1 VTARVRVGVVGTT
14 WYAETHLKNLASHPA
29 VELAAIAGRDAGK
42 ATAVAERWGIPRVFG
57 SHEELL
63 AAGLIDAIV
72 IVAPDELHAPI
83 AVAAAARGIHVL
95 CEKPLA
101 TNAAEARAMA
111 DAVAAAGVVNMSF
124 FAMRTSVH
132 HRYLKALVD
141 DGFVGRVSSAR
152 FHLEH
157 GFFRG
162 ADYQWRFDSRR
173 GTGALGDL
181 GSYVFDHARWL
192 IGDITEIAVDLATH
206 VDRPAPDGEP
216 YPAANDSAVGMLR
229 FAEGAHATF
238 STSVVAH
245 QAEGKQTN
253 TILLN
258 GSAGTLELVH
268 TFAGARLRG
277 ARGSDETF
285 QDIDIPAEFWG
296 DVDPT
301 EPGTAGQHH
310 SVGDRAF
317 IDAIL
322 RSDRV
327 RPDFVDGW
335 HVQQVIDAAF
345 VAADTGTWARVGD
358 PALIGG
364 RA

>member
-1 VTARVRVGVVGTT
+1 MSRRVRVGVVGTT
-14 WYAETHLKNLASHPA
+14 WYAETHLRNLASHDA
-29 VELAAIAGRDAGK
+29 VDLVAIAGRDRTR
-42 ATAVAERWGIPRVFG
+42 ATSVAQRWGIPNVFA

-63 AAGLIDAIV
+63 AADLIDAIV

-83 AVAAAARGIHVL
+83 ALAAAARGLHVL

-101 TNAAEARAMA
+101 TNAAEAAAMR
-111 DAVAAAGVVNMSF
+111 DAVEAAGVVNMSF

-162 ADYQWRFDSRR
+162 PDYQWRFDARC

-192 IGDITEIAVDLATH
+192 VGDVTEIAVDLASN

-216 YPAANDSAVGMLR
+216 YPVANDSAVGMLR
-229 FAEGAHATF
+229 FADGAHATF

-258 GSAGTLELVH
+258 GADGTLELVH

-277 ARGSDETF
+277 ARGSDETVGE
-285 QDIDIPAEFWG
+285 IAIPAEFWG
-296 DVDPT
+296 DVDPA
-301 EPGTAGQHH
+301 EPGTAGQRH

-322 RSDRV
+322 GGEPV
-327 RPDFVDGW
+327 RPSFTDGW
-335 HVQQVIDAAF
+335 HVQQIIDAAF
-345 VAADTGTWARVGD
+345 VAADTAGWARVGGS
-358 PALIGG
+358 A
-364 RA
+364 

>member
-14 WYAETHLKNLASHPA
+14 WYAETHLRNLASHDD
-29 VELAAIAGRDAGK
+29 VQLVAIAGRDPQRAGS
-42 ATAVAERWGIPRVFG
+42 VAERWGIPNVFA

-63 AAGLIDAIV
+63 AADLIDAIV

-83 AVAAAARGIHVL
+83 AIAAAGRGIHVL

-101 TNAAEARAMA
+101 TNADEAAAMR
-111 DAVAAAGVVNMSF
+111 DAVDAAGVVNMSF

-141 DGFVGRVSSAR
+141 DGFVGRVTSGR

-162 ADYQWRFDSRR
+162 PDYQWRFDARR

-192 IGDITEIAVDLATH
+192 IGDVTEIAVDLASN
-206 VDRPAPDGEP
+206 VDRAAPDGAD

-229 FAEGAHATF
+229 FADGAHATF
-238 STSVVAH
+238 STSVIAH
-245 QAEGKQTN
+245 QAERQQTN

-258 GSAGTLELVH
+258 GSGGTLELVH
-268 TFAGARLRG
+268 TFAGARLTG
-277 ARGSDETF
+277 ARGTDETF
-285 QDIDIPAEFWG
+285 REIEIPAAFWG
-296 DVDPT
+296 DVDPA

-317 IDAIL
+317 IDAIVGGG
-322 RSDRV
+322 RV
-327 RPDFVDGW
+327 RPDFSDGW
-335 HVQQVIDAAF
+335 RVQQIIDAAF
-345 VAADTGTWARVGD
+345 VAAETDRWARVGG
-358 PALIGG
+358 A
-364 RA
+364 A

>member
-1 VTARVRVGVVGTT
+1 MTARVRVGVVGTT
-14 WYAETHLKNLASHPA
+14 WYAETHLRNLASHPA
-29 VELAAIAGRDAGK
+29 VELTAIAGRDPLK
-42 ATAVAERWGIPRVFG
+42 ARTVAERWGIPHVVA

-63 AAGLIDAIV
+63 DSGLLDAVV

-83 AVAAAARGIHVL
+83 AIAAAARGLHVL

-101 TNAAEARAMA
+101 TNAAEAARMR
-111 DAVAAAGVVNMSF
+111 DAVGAAGVVNMSF

-132 HRYLKALVD
+132 HRYLKRLVD

-162 ADYQWRFDSRR
+162 PEYQWRFDARR

-192 IGDITEIAVDLATH
+192 IGEVTGIAVDLASNIA
-206 VDRPAPDGEP
+206 RPAPDGAD

-229 FAEGAHATF
+229 FADGAHATF
-238 STSVVAH
+238 STSVIAH
-245 QAEGKQTN
+245 QAEGRQKN

-258 GSAGTLELVH
+258 GADGTLELVH
-268 TFAGARLRG
+268 TFAGATLRG
-277 ARGSDETF
+277 ARGSEETF
-285 QDIDIPAEFWG
+285 REIEIPADFWG
-296 DVDPT
+296 EVDPA
-301 EPGTAGQHH
+301 EPGSAGQHH

-317 IDAIL
+317 VDAIVAG
-322 RSDRV
+322 DPAAV
-327 RPDFVDGW
+327 HPDFTDGW
-335 HVQQVIDAAF
+335 RVQQIIDAAF
-345 VAADTGTWARVGD
+345 VAAETGTWAPVEG
-358 PALIGG
+358 A
-364 RA
+364 A

>member
-1 VTARVRVGVVGTT
+1 MSGRVRVGVVGTT
-14 WYAETHLKNLASHPA
+14 WYAETHLRNLASHPA
-29 VELAAIAGRDAGK
+29 AELIAIAGRDQQKAGS
-42 ATAVAERWGIPRVFG
+42 VAERWGIPNVFA

-63 AAGLIDAIV
+63 AADLIDAIV
-72 IVAPDELHAPI
+72 IVAPDALHAPI
-83 AVAAAARGIHVL
+83 AIAAATRGIHVL

-101 TNAAEARAMA
+101 TSAVEAAAMR
-111 DAVAAAGVVNMSF
+111 DAVETAGVVNMSF
-124 FAMRTSVH
+124 FALRTPVH

-152 FHLEH
+152 LHLEH
-157 GFFRG
+157 GFFRDP
-162 ADYQWRFDSRR
+162 DYQWRFDARR

-181 GSYVFDHARWL
+181 GCYLFDQARWL
-192 IGDITEIAVDLATH
+192 IGDVAAIAVDLASN

-229 FAEGAHATF
+229 FADGAHATF

-258 GSAGTLELVH
+258 GSGGTLELVH

-277 ARGSDETF
+277 ARAGDDVVR
-285 QDIDIPAEFWG
+285 DIQIPAEFWG
-296 DVDPT
+296 DVDPAD
-301 EPGTAGQHH
+301 PGAAGQHH
-310 SVGDRAF
+310 AVGDRAF

-322 RSDRV
+322 GGHPV
-327 RPDFVDGW
+327 RPDFTDGW
-335 HVQQVIDAAF
+335 RVQQIIDAAF
-345 VAADTGTWARVGD
+345 IAAESNTWATVEGA
-358 PALIGG
+358 P
-364 RA
+364 